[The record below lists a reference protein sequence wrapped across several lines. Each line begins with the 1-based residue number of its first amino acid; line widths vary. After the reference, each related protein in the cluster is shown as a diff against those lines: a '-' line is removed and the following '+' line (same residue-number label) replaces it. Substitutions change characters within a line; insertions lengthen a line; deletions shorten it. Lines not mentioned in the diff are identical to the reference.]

1 MLLRNRRSTHLGQ
14 ISPTST
20 HRIIY
25 ETRPSSGEAEVEFQ
39 SATLNAAESIGLSRV
54 TNALLL
60 TCDSQRETIL
70 LISAGKGH
78 EATVRLLL
86 GVGVDKEAQD
96 NSGQRALHHAAK
108 NGHETI
114 AELLLQKGAERNVRD
129 RQGQT
134 PLRLAILKS

>member
-1 MLLRNRRSTHLGQ
+1 M
-14 ISPTST
+14 
-20 HRIIY
+20 
-25 ETRPSSGEAEVEFQ
+25 EFQ

-60 TCDSQRETIL
+60 TCDSQKETLL

-86 GVGVDKEAQD
+86 GVGVDMEAQD
-96 NSGQRALHHAAK
+96 NSGQQALHHAAK
-108 NGHETI
+108 GGHETI
-114 AELLLQKGAERNVRD
+114 AKLLLQKGAEKSVRD